1 MADKRLYEFDNI
13 ADYTGLAN
21 DDLIYVSDTSDS
33 DKEKNVELAKI
44 AAFTLVG
51 KQIGGTSA
59 GDIVNIDSTQTLTN
73 KRLNSPKINS
83 ADAMTADSGELNK
96 LDGCTSSTAEL
107 NKLTGCTATT
117 AELNKLTG
125 LTATTAELNK
135 LAGVTAS
142 TAEINYLRGVTSSIQ
157 NQISEIDARALS
169 RTQQTFTY
177 NLSIALGSGVTS
189 LSKTNADILAALG
202 SLAAGYNVDHTT
214 LSISLYRI
222 ESGST
227 YHHQNLEDGGTV
239 RCSHT
244 SQTVGPN
251 TYLNTISITGLTES
265 TTYNLVV
272 RYSLKAI
279 TGI

>member
-1 MADKRLYEFDNI
+1 MEDTRLYEFDNI
-13 ADYTGLAN
+13 ADYTGLAD
-21 DDLIYVSDTSDS
+21 DDLIYISDTSDS
-33 DKEKNVELAKI
+33 DKEKNVELAEI
-44 AAFTLVG
+44 AAFTLGG

-83 ADAMTADSGELNK
+83 AVAMTADSGELNK

-125 LTATTAELNK
+125 LTATNAELNK
-135 LAGVTAS
+135 LAGLTAT
-142 TAEINYLRGVTSSIQ
+142 TAEINYLTGVTSSIQ

-189 LSKTNADILAALG
+189 LS
-202 SLAAGYNVDHTT
+202 
-214 LSISLYRI
+214 
-222 ESGST
+222 
-227 YHHQNLEDGGTV
+227 
-239 RCSHT
+239 
-244 SQTVGPN
+244 
-251 TYLNTISITGLTES
+251 
-265 TTYNLVV
+265 
-272 RYSLKAI
+272 
-279 TGI
+279 